1 MVIAKENRL
10 ALRFAVLAAALVASL
25 ALALFKANGQDAK
38 AWSKMKAD
46 VNLFV
51 ANDLGRNGYYQ
62 QRPIAELM
70 GNMAEE
76 IGPECVLAVGDVHH
90 FNGVVSV
97 DDPLWTSNYELIYA
111 HPELMIDW
119 LPVLGNHEYRGN
131 TQAVLDYAQ
140 RSRRWVMPARYYSRV
155 YENDGTTVRVVMIDT
170 TPLIEKYR
178 NDSITY
184 PDACKQDIDAQLQ
197 WLDATLKAARE
208 DWVIVLGHH
217 PVYAQTSK
225 SDSERADMQRV
236 LLPVL
241 RRYGNVAMYVCGHI
255 HNFQH
260 LRVAGDAIDYVV
272 NSAGSLSRK
281 VKAVEGTQFC
291 SPEAGFSVIS
301 ANKNSL
307 ALYMIDGKGVAIN
320 KVEHRK

>member
-97 DDPLWTSNYELIYA
+97 DDPLWTSNYESIYA

-178 NDSITY
+178 TDSIGY

-197 WLDATLKAARE
+197 WLDATLKAACE

-217 PVYAQTSK
+217 PVFAQTSK

-260 LRVAGDAIDYVV
+260 LRVAGDGIDYVV
-272 NSAGSLSRK
+272 NSAGALARK
-281 VKAVEGTQFC
+281 VKAVDGTQFC

-301 ANKNSL
+301 ANKQSL
-307 ALYMIDGKGVAIN
+307 ALYMIDGRGVAIN
-320 KVEHRK
+320 KVEQRK

>member
-62 QRPIAELM
+62 QRPIADLM

-90 FNGVVSV
+90 FNGVASV
-97 DDPLWTSNYELIYA
+97 DDPLWTSNYESIYA

-241 RRYGNVAMYVCGHI
+241 HRYGNVAMYVCGHI

-260 LRVAGDAIDYVV
+260 LRMAGDAIDYVV

>member
-97 DDPLWTSNYELIYA
+97 DDPLWTSNYESIYA

-184 PDACKQDIDAQLQ
+184 PDACKQNNDAQLQ
-197 WLDATLKAARE
+197 WLDATLKAACE

-217 PVYAQTSK
+217 PVFAQTSK

-241 RRYGNVAMYVCGHI
+241 HRYGNVAMYVCGHI

-260 LRVAGDAIDYVV
+260 LRMAGDAIDYVV

>member
-10 ALRFAVLAAALVASL
+10 ALRFAVLAATLVASL

-184 PDACKQDIDAQLQ
+184 PDACKQNNDAQLQ

-225 SDSERADMQRV
+225 SDSECADMQRV

-260 LRVAGDAIDYVV
+260 LRVAGDGIDYVV
-272 NSAGSLSRK
+272 NSAGSLARK
-281 VKAVEGTQFC
+281 VKAVDGTQFC

-301 ANKNSL
+301 ANKQSL

-320 KVEHRK
+320 KVEQRK

>member
-97 DDPLWTSNYELIYA
+97 DDPLWTSNYESIYA

-178 NDSITY
+178 TDSIGY

-197 WLDATLKAARE
+197 WLDATLKAACE

-217 PVYAQTSK
+217 PVFAQTSK

-260 LRVAGDAIDYVV
+260 LRVAGDGIDYVV
-272 NSAGSLSRK
+272 NSAGALARK
-281 VKAVEGTQFC
+281 VKAVDGTQFC

-301 ANKNSL
+301 ANKQSL

>member
-10 ALRFAVLAAALVASL
+10 ALRFAVLASALVASL

-97 DDPLWTSNYELIYA
+97 DDPLWTSNYESIYA

-140 RSRRWVMPARYYSRV
+140 RSRRWVMHTRYYSRV

-184 PDACKQDIDAQLQ
+184 PDACKQNNDAQLQ

>member
-140 RSRRWVMPARYYSRV
+140 RSRRWVMHTRYYSRV

-260 LRVAGDAIDYVV
+260 LRMAGDAIDYVV

>member
-10 ALRFAVLAAALVASL
+10 ALRFVVLAAALVASL

-76 IGPECVLAVGDVHH
+76 IGPVCVLAVGDVHH

-184 PDACKQDIDAQLQ
+184 PDACKQNNDAQLQ

-241 RRYGNVAMYVCGHI
+241 HRYGNVAMYVCGHI

-260 LRVAGDAIDYVV
+260 LRMAGDAIDYVV

-301 ANKNSL
+301 ANKQSL
-307 ALYMIDGKGVAIN
+307 ALYMIDGRGVAIN
-320 KVEHRK
+320 KVEQRK

>member
-97 DDPLWTSNYELIYA
+97 DDPLWTSNYESIYT

-260 LRVAGDAIDYVV
+260 LRVAGDGIDYVV

>member
-97 DDPLWTSNYELIYA
+97 DDPLWTSNYESIYA

-140 RSRRWVMPARYYSRV
+140 RSRRWVMPARYYSRI

-260 LRVAGDAIDYVV
+260 LRVAGDGIDYVV

>member
-97 DDPLWTSNYELIYA
+97 DDPLWTSNYESIYA

-260 LRVAGDAIDYVV
+260 LRMAGDAIDYVV

>member
-97 DDPLWTSNYELIYA
+97 DDPLWTSNYESIYA

-140 RSRRWVMPARYYSRV
+140 RSRRWVMHTRYYSRV

-184 PDACKQDIDAQLQ
+184 PDACKQNNDAQLQ

-260 LRVAGDAIDYVV
+260 LRMAGDAIDYVV

>member
-184 PDACKQDIDAQLQ
+184 PDACKQNNDAQLQ

-260 LRVAGDAIDYVV
+260 LRVAGDGIDYVV
-272 NSAGSLSRK
+272 NSAGALARK
-281 VKAVEGTQFC
+281 VKAVDGTQFC

-301 ANKNSL
+301 ANKQSL
-307 ALYMIDGKGVAIN
+307 ALYMIDGRGVAIN
-320 KVEHRK
+320 KVEQRK

>member
-97 DDPLWTSNYELIYA
+97 DDPLWTSNYESIYA

-184 PDACKQDIDAQLQ
+184 PDACKQNNDAQLQ

-260 LRVAGDAIDYVV
+260 LRMAGDAIDYVV

-320 KVEHRK
+320 KV

>member
-184 PDACKQDIDAQLQ
+184 PDACKQNNDAQLQ

-241 RRYGNVAMYVCGHI
+241 HRYGNVAMYVCGHI

-260 LRVAGDAIDYVV
+260 LRMAGDAIDYVV

>member
-62 QRPIAELM
+62 QRPIADLM

-90 FNGVVSV
+90 FNGVASV
-97 DDPLWTSNYELIYA
+97 DDPLWTSNYESIYT

-131 TQAVLDYAQ
+131 TCAVLDYAQ

-260 LRVAGDAIDYVV
+260 LRVAGDGIDYVV
-272 NSAGSLSRK
+272 NSAGALARK
-281 VKAVEGTQFC
+281 VKAVDGTQFC

-301 ANKNSL
+301 ANKQSL
-307 ALYMIDGKGVAIN
+307 ALYMIDGLGVAIN
-320 KVEHRK
+320 KVEQRK